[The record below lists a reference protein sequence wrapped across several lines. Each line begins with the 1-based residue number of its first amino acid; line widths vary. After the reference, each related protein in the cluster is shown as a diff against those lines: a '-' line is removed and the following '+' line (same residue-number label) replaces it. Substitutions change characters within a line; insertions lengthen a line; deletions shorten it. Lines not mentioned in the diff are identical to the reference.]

1 MKKLGIIL
9 IALVALSSCDKTTNK
24 YMCYEPVYTDSTTFR
39 APATFESA
47 KSITKDGAIY
57 FKDNYLFIVEPNK
70 GIHFIDNDNP
80 SNPINTGFLNVMG
93 ASGLSIKDNFL
104 YVNAMVDLVTIDV
117 SSFSNPVEVNR
128 IQECF
133 PSALPLMDRNYPT
146 KTIDK
151 SKGIVTDWNVV
162 ETTED
167 VNDFPQWNGCPGCEF
182 VTFDSNV
189 GGGISAESVSN
200 GSSTGTGTSGSY
212 ALMTIMGDYL
222 YVVDNWRLRPFSLSN
237 PAVPAESESYVYLSW
252 NVETIFPNG
261 EHLYMGTTTGMMIY
275 ETSNPENPTKT
286 GSISHARACDPV
298 TVQGNYA
305 YVTVRSAGWCGGDI
319 NQLDVVDISDKYNPY
334 LVESF
339 EMNDPRGV
347 GIDGNTFFLC
357 DGDAGLKVF
366 DAENP
371 DEVGDHLLKKFG
383 NIFAVDIIPI
393 NGVAMVIGDDGL
405 YQYDYSDPTDL
416 QLLSEIKF

>member
-24 YMCYEPVYTDSTTFR
+24 YMCYEPVYTDAETFR
-39 APATFESA
+39 AAATFEA
-47 KSITKDGAIY
+47 PRTITKDGAIY

-70 GIHFIDNDNP
+70 GIHFIDNNNP
-80 SNPINTGFLNVMG
+80 SNPINTGFLNLMG
-93 ASGLSIKDNFL
+93 ASGLSIKDNYL

-117 SSFSNPVEVNR
+117 TSFSNPTQVNR
-128 IQECF
+128 IEECF
-133 PSALPLMDRNYPT
+133 PSALPLMDKNYPT

-167 VNDFPQWNGCPGCEF
+167 VNDFPIWNGCNGCEF
-182 VTFDSNV
+182 VTFDANSV
-189 GGGISAESVSN
+189 SSSESVSN
-200 GSSTGTGTSGSY
+200 GASTGTGTSGSY

-237 PAVPAESESYVYLSW
+237 PATPLESSDYVYLSW
-252 NVETIFPNG
+252 DVETIFPNG
-261 EHLYMGTTTGMMIY
+261 EHLYMGTTKGMMIY
-275 ETSNPENPTKT
+275 ETSNPESPTRI

-319 NQLDVVDISDKYNPY
+319 NQLDVVDITDKTNPW
-334 LVESF
+334 LVQSF
-339 EMNDPRGV
+339 EMSDPRGV
-347 GIDGNTFFLC
+347 GIDGDSFFLC

-366 DAENP
+366 DASNP
-371 DEVGDHLLKKFG
+371 ATLGDNMTKKFS

-393 NGVAMVIGDDGL
+393 NGVAMVIGEDGL